1 MVRALTSD
9 KYYVITKLSPI
20 TIAFRGM
27 FGCNNSTFRFKSN
40 ASLKSK
46 FCNSSATRVD
56 NTLCKRIFTNMTG
69 AESAFSNFSLLYRS
83 TCYIEE
89 NGAWYDNRT
98 KEEVANLLLFRELQF
113 SVHTFGLTG
122 LDKLLSFMIVKELQ
136 VR

>member
-1 MVRALTSD
+1 
-9 KYYVITKLSPI
+9 
-20 TIAFRGM
+20 
-27 FGCNNSTFRFKSN
+27 
-40 ASLKSK
+40 
-46 FCNSSATRVD
+46 
-56 NTLCKRIFTNMTG
+56 MTG
-69 AESAFSNFSLLYRS
+69 AKPAFSDFSLLHRS
-83 TCYIEE
+83 TFYIEE